1 MIGKV
6 AFEAGASSTV
16 VGVDHRSK
24 AKQVCNRFIISQNT
38 RSFLCCLLRHRH
50 LLLAMPM
57 PTTRA
62 AQKHYATGQRVTSRL
77 VERMFGGET
86 SRRSSRDYSTEVWS
100 TNHHLTAAEQASG
113 CGVGKVVLSHCC
125 AKRGRWA
132 RFVVSQDVNFKIAL
146 KLRGIGVGETSGREG
161 SALP

>member
-1 MIGKV
+1 MIGKDSFRSRRFFDRSLSWII
-6 AFEAGASSTV
+6 A
-16 VGVDHRSK
+16 SK

-62 AQKHYATGQRVTSRL
+62 SSKALCHGPARD
-77 VERMFGGET
+77 VEACRAHEFGGE
-86 SRRSSRDYSTEVWS
+86 
-100 TNHHLTAAEQASG
+100 NFAAIFERLLDGGVGTPTIILPQLEQASG

-125 AKRGRWA
+125 AKRLGGGLDLLL
-132 RFVVSQDVNFKIAL
+132 SQDVNFKDSAQAQGD
-146 KLRGIGVGETSGREG
+146 RSGRD
-161 SALP
+161 